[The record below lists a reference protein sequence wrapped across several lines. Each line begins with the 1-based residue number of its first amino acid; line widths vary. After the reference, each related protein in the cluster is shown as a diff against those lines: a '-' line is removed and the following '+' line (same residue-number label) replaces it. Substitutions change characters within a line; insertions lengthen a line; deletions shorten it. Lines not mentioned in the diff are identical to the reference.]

1 VQRANALQSCPK
13 ILRAFLDDA
22 PKEEEPLASTVSG
35 PTPAAEVAVAE
46 ALLRVPGLGAL
57 QTATWERLHFREN
70 ELIDSMLMFHVSFCW
85 MICFNLTVYH
95 QRNMNT

>member
-1 VQRANALQSCPK
+1 MQATYANALQACPK

-22 PKEEEPLASTVSG
+22 SKEEEPLAYTVSG
-35 PTPAAEVAVAE
+35 PTPATEVVVAE

-57 QTATWERLHFREN
+57 QTATRERLHFREN

-85 MICFNLTVYH
+85 MICFVLFFT
-95 QRNMNT
+95 TSAT